1 MSSTDVPVKLQPRT
15 APCRGETAWHS
26 ESALLV
32 CSFEY
37 GAHPSHPPGTAAERI
52 DAALGISSTPPRVL
66 LGDIELT
73 WRDERRLHS
82 IELRTGRGQWE
93 PSSLRV
99 PSENAEK
106 SSMTF
111 ELAYDVNRIASI
123 DVDVR
128 VLWDATKACIA
139 LRFGDAEPDN
149 GRWVAIADNVFA
161 CIGVRQTLIE
171 FRFADVRIV
180 TGEPS

>member
-1 MSSTDVPVKLQPRT
+1 MSSTGVRVKLQPRT

-37 GAHPSHPPGTAAERI
+37 GADLSHEPGTAAESI

-66 LGDIELT
+66 LGDVELT
-73 WRDERRLHS
+73 WRDESRLHS

-93 PSSLRV
+93 SSSLHV
-99 PSENAEK
+99 PGEGAEN
-106 SSMTF
+106 SSITF

-123 DVDVR
+123 DVGVR

-139 LRFGDAEPDN
+139 LRFGDADPEN
-149 GRWVAIADNVFA
+149 GRWAAIADNVFMCVGA
-161 CIGVRQTLIE
+161 RQTLIE
-171 FRFADVRIV
+171 FRFPDVRIV